1 MRAFNNEFENLQG
14 LRGGA
19 MYIADSTDVKLEKN
33 VFANNI
39 GEQGGALYIL
49 PSNVEVKNN
58 HF

>member
-1 MRAFNNEFENLQG
+1 
-14 LRGGA
+14 

-49 PSNVEVKNN
+49 HSNVDIKNN
-58 HF
+58 HFQGNRAEAS